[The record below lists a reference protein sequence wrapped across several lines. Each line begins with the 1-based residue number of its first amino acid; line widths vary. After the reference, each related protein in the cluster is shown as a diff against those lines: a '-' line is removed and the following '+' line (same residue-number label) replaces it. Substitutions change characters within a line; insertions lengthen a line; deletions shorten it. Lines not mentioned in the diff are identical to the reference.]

1 MEADQLPPIF
11 CLSLARAADRRTRM
25 IARLDSL
32 GSPYEIVDAVDG
44 RELDLS
50 QLGGRLRQDKMRRKK
65 SRCLTAAEIGC
76 YLSHCNLLRRIADE
90 KIAVAI
96 VVEDDA
102 GFAPDFAEVAAAAA
116 RIPHPWDMI
125 LLHTHPKRKTEKTL
139 CRLGVAGRVVC
150 RMAERTAGTAGYL
163 ISLSGAKKLLE
174 HCNEISEPVD
184 VRFSAYWESGIRY
197 YAVSPRV
204 VIEDGS
210 ETMIPTDK
218 KLLKNPNLPEWLCS
232 KFWRLSQQA
241 RCRLYNLRNPLPQR
255 EGE

>member
-11 CLSLARAADRRTRM
+11 CLSLARAADRRARM

-44 RELDLS
+44 RALDLS
-50 QLGGRLRQDKMRRKK
+50 QLGDRLRQDKMRRKK
-65 SRCLTAAEIGC
+65 SRCLTASEIGC

-102 GFAPDFAEVAAAAA
+102 GFAPDFAEVATAAA

>member
-102 GFAPDFAEVAAAAA
+102 TFLSDFAEVAAAAA
-116 RIPHPWDMI
+116 RISHPWDMI
-125 LLHTHPKRKTEKTL
+125 LLHTHPKKKVETTL
-139 CRLGVAGRVVC
+139 CKIGDSHAVC
-150 RMAERTAGTAGYL
+150 RMERRISGTAGYL
-163 ISLSGAKKLLE
+163 VSLHGAKKLLR
-174 HCNEISEPVD
+174 HCEEISEPVD
-184 VRFSAYWESGIRY
+184 TAFSCYWKSGIKY
-197 YAVSPRV
+197 YAVAPRI

-210 ETMIPTDK
+210 PTNILSEK
-218 KLLKNPNLPEWLCS
+218 KSLKDPSPLEWITS
-232 KFWRLSQQA
+232 KIWRLSQSIQ
-241 RCRLYNLRNPLPQR
+241 CRLYNMQNPPQR
-255 EGE
+255 GTEK

>member
-65 SRCLTAAEIGC
+65 SRCLTAAEIGA
-76 YLSHCNLLRRIADE
+76 YLSHCNLLRRIVAE
-90 KIAVAI
+90 KIPAAI
-96 VVEDDA
+96 VLEDDA
-102 GFAPDFAEVAAAAA
+102 SFSKDFRPVAAAAA
-116 RIPHPWDMI
+116 RIPYPWDMI
-125 LLHTHPKRKTEKTL
+125 LMHTHPKKKIEKTL
-139 CRLGVAGRVVC
+139 CKLGDAHSVC
-150 RMAERTAGTAGYL
+150 RMHRRTSGAAGYL
-163 ISLSGAKKLLE
+163 ISGGGAKKLLR
-174 HCNEISEPVD
+174 HCDEISEPVD
-184 VRFSAYWESGIRY
+184 SAFSAYWQSGVKY
-197 YAVSPRV
+197 YGVVPRI

-210 ETMIPTDK
+210 PTTIMTERK
-218 KLLKNPNLPEWLCS
+218 SLKDPSPLEWITS
-232 KFWRLSQQA
+232 KIWRLSQSIQ
-241 RCRLYNLRNPLPQR
+241 CRLYNLRNPLPQR

>member
-1 MEADQLPPIF
+1 MIPPIF
-11 CLSLARAADRRTRM
+11 CLSLARAADRRLRM

-32 GSPYEIVDAVDG
+32 GLPYEIVDAVDG

-90 KIAVAI
+90 KIAAAI

-102 GFAPDFAEVAAAAA
+102 TFASDFSEVAAAAA

-125 LLHTHPKRKTEKTL
+125 LLHTHPKRKVETVL
-139 CRLGVAGRVVC
+139 CKIGDSHAVC
-150 RMAERTAGTAGYL
+150 RMERKTAGTAGYL
-163 ISLSGAKKLLE
+163 VSLHGAKKLLR
-174 HCNEISEPVD
+174 HCEEISEPVD
-184 VRFSAYWESGIRY
+184 AAFSGYWKSGVKY
-197 YAVSPRV
+197 YGVVPRI

-210 ETMIPTDK
+210 PTNILSEK
-218 KLLKNPNLPEWLCS
+218 KSLKNPSLSEWLHS
-232 KFWRLSQQA
+232 KMWRLSQGIQS
-241 RCRLYNLRNPLPQR
+241 RLYNMRNPPQR
-255 EGE
+255 GEEK